1 MPLDKTFE
9 MRFGEHEY
17 RTVRESVATLI
28 KTIPIDITLST
39 SGTAEDVISLESNS
53 LPAYNAIT
61 NPSMETGSPPTGWVA
76 VGSALASVQSG
87 TIAPRTGVDSL
98 QINTD
103 NSAAGEGAYFEVTTM
118 SQGSYSFSI
127 YVRRAAGGTV
137 RLRATHDNLT
147 TSTDSAVLTMNDT
160 WQRMSV
166 THLVTGAVSSSLRLY
181 VVTDVQQDITFFAE
195 DAMIEP
201 AWGVIIGTAN
211 SRDPSPAP
219 SSVSEYIDPSGD
231 RYSRWLGTTDASAS
245 VREPTIGEILEL
257 HLEVVN
263 ADLYIEFDRTAARTG
278 SAISILLRAGD
289 TINGKKII
297 KNNISFINSVAG
309 QLPRLRGFVLGQ

>member
-17 RTVRESVATLI
+17 RTVRESVATLV
-28 KTIPIDITLST
+28 KTLPIDVTLTT
-39 SGTAEDVISLESNS
+39 SGTAQDAISLESNTE
-53 LPAYNAIT
+53 PAYNAIT
-61 NPSMETGSPPTGWVA
+61 NPSMETGAPPTGWTA
-76 VGSALASVQSG
+76 VGSTLTQVQTG
-87 TIAPRTGVDSL
+87 TVVPRTGTNSL

-103 NSAAGEGAYFEVTTM
+103 NVAAGEGAYFEVTTM
-118 SQGSYSFSI
+118 PQGSYAFSI
-127 YVRRAAGGTV
+127 YVRRPAGGTV

-160 WQRMSV
+160 WQRLSV
-166 THLVTGAVSSSLRLY
+166 THLVTGAPSSSLRLY
-181 VVTDVQQDITFFAE
+181 VVTDVQQNITFFAE
-195 DAMIEP
+195 DAMIQP

-211 SRDPSPAP
+211 SRDPSPAAV
-219 SSVSEYIDPSGD
+219 SVGTYIDPSSE

-245 VREPTIGEILEL
+245 IREATIGEILEL
-257 HLEVVN
+257 HLEAVN
-263 ADLYIEFDRTAARTG
+263 ADLYIEFDRTAVRTG
-278 SAISILLRAGD
+278 GAISILLRAGD

-309 QLPRLRGFVLGQ
+309 QLPRLRGYVLGN